1 MWPRGMELSIAAP
14 PGAILRRAMS
24 QENVELVRQALEYW
38 NRGDLDAASEF
49 WDDDV
54 VLRMAEGWPERVFY
68 GKDEV
73 RSFWKG
79 YAETM
84 GHDSVIEEL
93 TDAGGSVVLRTR
105 AHVSGDQSGIEGD
118 LVSTL
123 VLTVRK
129 GKAVLMEFFWDHQEA
144 LEAVGLRE

>member
-1 MWPRGMELSIAAP
+1 
-14 PGAILRRAMS
+14 MS
-24 QENVELVRQALEYW
+24 ENVELVRKALEYW
-38 NRGDLDAASEF
+38 NRGELDAAAEF

-54 VLRMAEGWPERVFY
+54 VLRTGEGWPERVFY

-73 RSFWKG
+73 RSFWEG

-93 TDAGGSVVLRTR
+93 IDAGGSVVMRAR
-105 AHVSGDQSGIEGD
+105 AHVSGNQSGIEGD
-118 LVSTL
+118 LVSSM
-123 VLTVRK
+123 VVTVRK

>member
-1 MWPRGMELSIAAP
+1 MELSIAAP